1 MRGELRCRNFSYAVK
16 DRELKVL
23 FVGRITG
30 LKGGA
35 IMLDALVPA
44 AASLGRSLKVTFVGD
59 GSDRVQ
65 WAEVAVYTRRRER
78 HIEFTGWLNSASLDQ
93 LMLDSGLLV
102 VPRTWPEPFG
112 LVGPEAGFRE
122 LPAAAFALGGIP
134 EWLSDGINGYL
145 AHYDPPTAA
154 GLARAI
160 SNACAIRP
168 DYAAWKRREGV
179 VQTLQPRRPCRCSA
193 GVFEG
198 VIGVNAAAL
207 AQT

>member
-1 MRGELRCRNFSYAVK
+1 
-16 DRELKVL
+16 
-23 FVGRITG
+23 
-30 LKGGA
+30 
-35 IMLDALVPA
+35 MLDALVPA

-112 LVGPEAGFRE
+112 LVGPEAGFGK

-160 SNACAIRP
+160 VKCLRDPAGLARLGNGARELSKRFNLDGHVDALLAI
-168 DYAAWKRREGV
+168 
-179 VQTLQPRRPCRCSA
+179 
-193 GVFEG
+193 FEG

-207 AQT
+207 AQTS